1 MVSVI
6 GKAKLTI
13 IFHLFFIAVLNFGFT
28 LFAYALFSHNSNNF
42 KSVGS
47 TVLNLIIMLGG
58 NINYLELSEYDRDW
72 AGIFVVL
79 FIFLNSLILFN
90 ILSAI
95 IIISYKE
102 IRKEYQNIDNKSEN
116 YLTFIIN
123 TFTRAFDVKIRT
135 AQHIIDNIFSFN
147 EEITEQCDKNHYT
160 IHDNTSVFNNFGSK
174 LEVS

>member
-1 MVSVI
+1 
-6 GKAKLTI
+6 
-13 IFHLFFIAVLNFGFT
+13 
-28 LFAYALFSHNSNNF
+28 
-42 KSVGS
+42 
-47 TVLNLIIMLGG
+47 MLGG

-160 IHDNTSVFNNFGSK
+160 IHDNTSIFNNFSSK
-174 LEVS
+174 IEVS